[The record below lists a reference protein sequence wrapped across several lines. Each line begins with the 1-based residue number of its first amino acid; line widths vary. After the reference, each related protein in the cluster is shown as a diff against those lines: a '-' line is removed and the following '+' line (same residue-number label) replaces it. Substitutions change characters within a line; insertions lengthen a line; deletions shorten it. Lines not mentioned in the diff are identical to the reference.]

1 MPLASSSGNVSPL
14 RKRRGKGAGGQAQD
28 ICRLLSEFCL
38 MAKREGR
45 RGVVLTCKEE
55 LLGFYGSF
63 GFKNMG
69 VSPSAHGG
77 ALWYEMRL
85 EF

>member
-1 MPLASSSGNVSPL
+1 
-14 RKRRGKGAGGQAQD
+14 
-28 ICRLLSEFCL
+28 

-45 RGVVLTCKEE
+45 RGAVLTCKEE

-69 VSPSAHGG
+69 VSPSVHGG